1 MKLPEPT
8 PAALNEELPDSPIA
22 SAARALP
29 TGACLDEFE
38 VEEIIGVGSV
48 AIVYA
53 ATDRALAVPV
63 AIAEYMPA
71 RLAQRNDEAQV
82 TPRTSAQADAF
93 AKGLKAFINETRT
106 LARCEHPSLV
116 RIVRQWEANGTAYRV
131 MPRYPARRLL
141 EVRRGM
147 NEPPDEEAV
156 RALLDALLGAL
167 GAFHRAGE
175 CHGKVTPSNILLLAD
190 NRPLLLGP
198 GAAGRAIA
206 SDRIDALIT
215 SVEPCFAPIEQIVE
229 ADIPLPLSVDLYALA
244 GVARYWM
251 SGQLPAPAFGAPGTA
266 RRETFADTVQRLCLR
281 WPRLHYSASLLDALD
296 SALSIYPAERP
307 QSVAQMRARLD
318 TARPAAGSP
327 VSAAGTAAPV
337 LNNAVPS
344 SPTPAPQPA
353 PPARVARDLD
363 AVMAFPPD
371 TDPLATS
378 GVARNY
384 DDPSVRTA
392 FARQVPNPGRIA
404 MWSGAV
410 LVLLVVLFIGVQEF
424 RQERQVGRVLDAL
437 GISRGTGAG
446 DSAAVSSSAVGPAPL
461 ATAPIAAEAGAA
473 QQMPTE
479 PTTADS
485 SAGAPAPASPA
496 GAPVAAGAGT
506 AQPTP
511 TEPTAADSP
520 AGAIAPASPASAPV
534 AADAGAAQPTP
545 TEPTAA
551 DSPAGATTPAPPASP
566 NRATL
571 AAAATAA
578 LAAVA
583 QPPAPNPPPTR
594 TAQLHAA
601 RAPANPRE
609 ACGARTQFSLYRCM
623 QMQCSQR
630 QWASH
635 AQCERLR
642 TTDSVD

>member
-8 PAALNEELPDSPIA
+8 PGALNDALPDSPIA

-29 TGACLDEFE
+29 AGAWLDEFE
-38 VEEIIGVGSV
+38 VEEIIGEGSV

-53 ATDRALAVPV
+53 ATDRARAVPV

-106 LARCEHPSLV
+106 LARCDHPSLV
-116 RIVRQWEANGTAYRV
+116 RIVRLWEANATAYRV
-131 MPRYPARRLL
+131 MPRYPVRRLL

-147 NEPPDEEAV
+147 NEPPDEEAL

-167 GAFHRAGE
+167 RVFHHAGG
-175 CHGKVTPSNILLLAD
+175 CHGKVTPSNILLLTD

-206 SDRIDALIT
+206 SDQIDALMT

-229 ADIPLPLSVDLYALA
+229 ADIPLHPSADLYALA

-251 SGQLPAPAFGAPGTA
+251 SGQLPAPAFGAPSTA
-266 RRETFADTVQRLCLR
+266 RRETLADTVQRLCLT
-281 WPRLHYSASLLDALD
+281 WPWLHYSASLLDALD

-307 QSVAQMRARLD
+307 QSVAQMRARLE
-318 TARPAAGSP
+318 TALPAAGGP
-327 VSAAGTAAPV
+327 ISAVWTAAPV
-337 LNNAVPS
+337 LNDAVPS
-344 SPTPAPQPA
+344 SPAPAPQPS
-353 PPARVARDLD
+353 PPARLAQDLD

-371 TDPLATS
+371 ADPLATS
-378 GVARNY
+378 GVARID

-392 FARQVPNPGRIA
+392 FARQVPNLRRIA

-410 LVLLVVLFIGVQEF
+410 LVLLALLLIGTQEF
-424 RQERQVGRVLDAL
+424 RQERLVGRVLDAL

-446 DSAAVSSSAVGPAPL
+446 DSAAVSASAVGPASP
-461 ATAPIAAEAGAA
+461 ASAPIAADAGAA
-473 QQMPTE
+473 KPMPTE
-479 PTTADS
+479 PTAADS
-485 SAGAPAPASPA
+485 QAGASAPASPA
-496 GAPVAAGAGT
+496 GAPTAADAGA
-506 AQPTP
+506 AKPMP
-511 TEPTAADSP
+511 TEPTAADSRAGATAPTSP
-520 AGAIAPASPASAPV
+520 AGAPT
-534 AADAGAAQPTP
+534 AADAGAAKPMP

-551 DSPAGATTPAPPASP
+551 HSQAGATAPASPASP

-571 AAAATAA
+571 AAAASAA
-578 LAAVA
+578 PAAVA
-583 QPPAPNPPPTR
+583 Q
-594 TAQLHAA
+594 QHAS

-630 QWASH
+630 RWASH